1 MQKPIILLPRL
12 TKSSSHYKRY
22 DINVPKD
29 LINKTPKKPNLEDFP
44 YPLPQK
50 KSEYTCFCEGED
62 GIVWYGSSGGVT
74 RYWENA
80 DRKDDV
86 VMHFSARRDLLD
98 NNVHA
103 LESDGN
109 NGVWVLTDKGA
120 THIKMTKMSMEEK
133 AKLLTEETHKFVD
146 RRGMVSQKKLAE
158 PGNVNSAVSYGHS
171 DNDGCFTAGFAIGE
185 IFRYATLKR
194 EKGEY
199 DPETLKARE
208 SATRASEATLLLMYI
223 SGRGDGFIARSYVT
237 SAEPIPDDGLFYKKN
252 GETAVCVSTTAAR
265 ERKFV
270 GLTVKADAPI
280 PERLRKYYTSEGF
293 SDTDIIYK
301 GDTSSDE
308 ITLHFLNILV
318 GHEFLGREDKE
329 LDELYKN
336 AAKATMKHIIDNNF
350 SLREADGNSTTW
362 AKWNTEYFNSEM
374 GWADACLN
382 SAELLM
388 YLKTT
393 MRVTGETGL
402 WQDTYNKLIEEEG
415 YADLIPKHFDR
426 FHQVSLAEGV
436 EDRVEIMY
444 GDHMLAVASLW
455 GLTTL
460 EKDEKLN
467 KLYKDGFKS
476 WKYSLEPEF
485 NPGYDF
491 LYALSVE
498 DDSVLDEERI
508 KTWFYRFGVTRVASG
523 VSLDKRRDYP
533 EKLYKGGYKETSALL
548 PNDERFIAKY
558 DRNPLQYR
566 NEDSGGANTV
576 ESCYPFTFAYWI
588 GRYFEFIA
596 EGK

>member
-22 DINVPKD
+22 DIKVPKSLVD
-29 LINKTPKKPNLEDFP
+29 KKPKKPDLEGFP

-62 GIVWYGSSGGVT
+62 GVIWYGSNGGVT
-74 RYWENA
+74 RYCENA
-80 DRKDDV
+80 DRKEDK
-86 VMHFSARRDLLD
+86 VMYFSARRDLLD
-98 NNVHA
+98 NNVLA
-103 LESDGN
+103 LESDNN

-120 THIKMTKMSMEEK
+120 THIEMKKMSMEEK
-133 AKLLTEETHKFVD
+133 ANLLTEETHKYVD
-146 RRGMVSQKKLAE
+146 RRGMVSQKKLTEA
-158 PGNVNSAVSYGHS
+158 GKLSSAVNYGHS

-185 IFRYATLKR
+185 IFRYATLKK

-199 DPETLKARE
+199 APETLKARE

-223 SGRGDGFIARSYVT
+223 SGRGDGFVARSYVT
-237 SAEPIPDDGLFYKKN
+237 TAEPLPDDGLFYKKN

-270 GLTVKADAPI
+270 GLKVKADAPI
-280 PERLRKYYTSEGF
+280 PERLRKYYASEGF
-293 SDTDIIYK
+293 SDNDIIYK

-308 ITLHFLNILV
+308 ITLHFLNLLV
-318 GHEFLGREDKE
+318 GHEILGREDKE
-329 LDELYKN
+329 LDELYKQ
-336 AAKATMKHIIDNNF
+336 AAKATMSHIIDNGYA
-350 SLREADGNSTTW
+350 LKEADGNSTTW
-362 AKWNTEYFNSEM
+362 AKWNSDYFNSEM

-388 YLKTT
+388 YLKVT
-393 MRVTGETGL
+393 MRVTGETGK
-402 WQDTYNKLIEEEG
+402 WQETYDELVKNYG
-415 YADLIPKHFDR
+415 YADLTEKHFDR
-426 FHQVSLAEGV
+426 FHQVSIAEGL
-436 EDRVEIMY
+436 EDREEIMY
-444 GDHMLAVASLW
+444 GDHMLAVASFW

-460 EKDEKLN
+460 EKDEELN
-467 KLYKDGFKS
+467 QKYKNGFKS

-491 LYALSVE
+491 LYALSLE
-498 DDSVLDEERI
+498 DDSSLDEERI
-508 KTWFYRFGVTRVASG
+508 KTWFYRFGASRVASG

-533 EKLYKGGYKETSALL
+533 KKIYRHGYKETSALL

-558 DRNPLQYR
+558 DRNPLEYK
-566 NEDSGGANTV
+566 NEDSGGAYTV
-576 ESCYPFTFAYWI
+576 EGCYPFTFAYWI
-588 GRYFEFIA
+588 GRYFGFIA